1 MMSTVLAILLIAIP
15 VLLFLVL
22 MMNAIVSIVS
32 GCADLLEW
40 FYDGFHCGISDPPL
54 SPTRKF
60 ARYIS

>member
-15 VLLFLVL
+15 VLLFSVL

-40 FYDGFHCGISDPPL
+40 LSDPPL